1 MKRHTTNSPEE
12 TAEVAAAFARELSPG
27 TVVALTGDLG
37 AGKTTF
43 VKAAAKA
50 LGVAEEI
57 TSPTYTIVAEYPGLV
72 HMDLYRLHGVEE
84 FELLGVEEHLQGEGE
99 TITMIEW
106 AERAHEA
113 LPLDRTV
120 WVTISFG
127 SGDHRTIEIREP
139 QDG

>member
-1 MKRHTTNSPEE
+1 MKRHTTNSPQE

-37 AGKTTF
+37 AGKTAF
-43 VKAAAKA
+43 VKAAARA

-72 HMDLYRLHGVEE
+72 HMDLYRLQGVEE
-84 FELLGVEEHLQGEGE
+84 FELLGVEEHLQGE
-99 TITMIEW
+99 TIIMIEW
-106 AERAHEA
+106 AERAEDA
-113 LPLDRTV
+113 LPPDRTV

-127 SGDHRTIEIREP
+127 SGDHRTIEVREP
-139 QDG
+139 QDE